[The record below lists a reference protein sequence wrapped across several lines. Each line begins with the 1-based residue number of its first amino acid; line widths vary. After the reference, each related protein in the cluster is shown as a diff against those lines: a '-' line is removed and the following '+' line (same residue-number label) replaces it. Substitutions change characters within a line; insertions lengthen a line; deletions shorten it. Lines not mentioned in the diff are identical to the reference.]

1 MLNTL
6 GRRALSIAS
15 KPVNSRALSTASKPV
30 KVAVL
35 GASGGIGQPLALLCK
50 LSEHIS
56 EVACY
61 DVVGT
66 PGVAADL
73 SHCPTRASVTGDLP
87 AAGAWPPAGNGGLE
101 RALTGCDLS
110 LIHISEPTR
119 PY

>member
-1 MLNTL
+1 MVGGAKPYSHHAQFMLCIGL
-6 GRRALSIAS
+6 MYAAL
-15 KPVNSRALSTASKPV
+15 
-30 KVAVL
+30 
-35 GASGGIGQPLALLCK
+35 LALLCK

-87 AAGAWPPAGNGGLE
+87 AAGAWP
-101 RALTGCDLS
+101 R
-110 LIHISEPTR
+110 
-119 PY
+119 

>member
-1 MLNTL
+1 MLRALGHRALSTASNTL
-6 GRRALSIAS
+6 GR
-15 KPVNSRALSTASKPV
+15 RALSTASKPV

-66 PGVAADL
+66 PGVAAR
-73 SHCPTRASVTGDLP
+73 PGVAGVASLYSDARVKRGREKQNNYLM
-87 AAGAWPPAGNGGLE
+87 
-101 RALTGCDLS
+101 
-110 LIHISEPTR
+110 I
-119 PY
+119 PYYTL